1 MRLFLIRL
9 NLCYFQTF
17 LSCKYKICILQIQN
31 FFNSFNILQNKQ
43 WTYVGSKRIS
53 EILKKMR
60 VCFFSVFNWIL
71 LYIKIRSGAIETIL
85 KMLCI
90 SFKHCGFIYLY
101 KMWLIKKNFNI
112 LNLKWILENVFL
124 TLKVYLF

>member
-1 MRLFLIRL
+1 MWFSDIFILQIQDFYLANTRFV
-9 NLCYFQTF
+9 
-17 LSCKYKICILQIQN
+17 SCKYKICILQIQN

-101 KMWLIKKNFNI
+101 KMWLIKKN
-112 LNLKWILENVFL
+112 L
-124 TLKVYLF
+124 TS